1 MDRREA
7 LGVLGLDDSADPAAV
22 RAAFRAR
29 IAVAHPDVA
38 GADATAVAARLTQ
51 AYAVLQRVPAD
62 APGDASP
69 MPDRPPPPPPPPVTW
84 TDDEVDATLRLDA
97 VGPEAFA
104 LLEEAAAQV
113 GYISYIDRHLH
124 LLEIV
129 VRFDGGPS
137 CSVVMSMQGR
147 ATHTEIFV
155 TMASIEAA
163 PTPPIDAVVEALAA
177 AIEP

>member
-7 LGVLGLDDSADPAAV
+7 LGVLGLDDSADAVAV
-22 RAAFRAR
+22 RRLQAR

-38 GADATAVAARLTQ
+38 GADATGAAARLTQ

-104 LLEEAAAQV
+104 LL
-113 GYISYIDRHLH
+113 GRRRHRSATSPTS
-124 LLEIV
+124 I
-129 VRFDGGPS
+129 GTCT
-137 CSVVMSMQGR
+137 CSRSWCASTAGR
-147 ATHTEIFV
+147 RAR
-155 TMASIEAA
+155 SS
-163 PTPPIDAVVEALAA
+163 
-177 AIEP
+177 